1 MIELSVLINCSLA
14 VVPTVYRNGLDV
26 ISLFK
31 YCSGE
36 KTSHHGDPLTVGD
49 CVTRLPYYIK
59 NPILFIC
66 WFRNNQMKSALINL
80 ITFQD
85 FS

>member
-36 KTSHHGDPLTVGD
+36 KNSHHGDPLTVGD
-49 CVTRLPYYIK
+49 CVTMLPDK
-59 NPILFIC
+59 NPIIFIC
-66 WFRNNQMKSALINL
+66 WFGTTK
-80 ITFQD
+80 
-85 FS
+85 